1 MKILILQVLT
11 PDINDYSIYSIPINI
26 DYSIKRNYDFLLY
39 TSKKEEINYHPAWLK
54 ITSFYDIKV
63 DKYDWIWILDVDAVI
78 NNQEIKIEDIIS
90 DCDKPIIISK
100 NDKNGGRYLNSGSIL
115 IKSKFVKDLLLK
127 YEDCVSN
134 NSPFLNERFWDQEL
148 INDWYDENPEHFS
161 VREMQ
166 ELNSHWRV
174 YKLNEEDCLKYGVD
188 YKEPYDQQNNLI
200 HHFMSLPKDIRIEW
214 MRNNWIN
221 KQLER
226 FKKIINKK

>member
-100 NDKNGGRYLNSGSIL
+100 NDKNGGRYLNSGSI
-115 IKSKFVKDLLLK
+115 
-127 YEDCVSN
+127 
-134 NSPFLNERFWDQEL
+134 
-148 INDWYDENPEHFS
+148 
-161 VREMQ
+161 
-166 ELNSHWRV
+166 
-174 YKLNEEDCLKYGVD
+174 
-188 YKEPYDQQNNLI
+188 
-200 HHFMSLPKDIRIEW
+200 
-214 MRNNWIN
+214 
-221 KQLER
+221 
-226 FKKIINKK
+226 